1 MARAPRHHGIG
12 TRGIDAVPQ
21 GPFFEGR
28 FGRMF
33 AKVPV
38 FENDPAFLREL
49 ADRMQEAAGAGG
61 DNPAF
66 PSGYTYL
73 GQFVDHDITFDP
85 TSSLERFNDPEGLR
99 NFRTPRFDL
108 DSLYGR
114 GPDDQPYLYDQDA
127 ADGAKLI
134 TGKVREDDGTVREQ
148 EDDLPRNEQER
159 ALIGDPRNDENTF
172 VGQLQLAFIKF
183 HNEVV
188 NHVRAEQPTLK
199 EGDLFKE
206 AQRVVRWHYQWVV
219 IHDFLPR
226 IVGRPLLERLLIR
239 APEGHE
245 TVQLRFYRFRVNAFM
260 PLEFSVAAY
269 RFGHSQVRGGYK
281 INDLVPGLPTFKP
294 GPLEDRRQDFRGF
307 RGLPPQWTIG
317 WPFFFEIDDKP
328 PQPSRSIDTK
338 LAGALFSLPGES
350 ADDNKSLAR
359 RNLLRGLRLRLPS
372 GERVARAMGVDPL
385 TPGELGFN
393 EPAPLWFYILKEAEL
408 RAGGVHLG
416 AVGGRIVAETFLG
429 LLRADPLSY
438 FHVEPS
444 WRPTLPAAEAGD
456 FTMADLLRFAVP
468 NQMKRDTSAG
478 S

>member
-1 MARAPRHHGIG
+1 MSRPPRHHGIG

-33 AKVPV
+33 GKVPV
-38 FENDPAFLREL
+38 FKNDPGFLRDL
-49 ADRMQEAAGAGG
+49 ADQMQETSGAGG
-61 DNPAF
+61 DNPEI
-66 PSGYTYL
+66 PSGFTYL

-114 GPDDQPYLYDQDA
+114 GPDDQPYLYDQNDT
-127 ADGAKLI
+127 DGAKLLV
-134 TGKVREDDGTVREQ
+134 GKVREDDGTVREQ

-183 HNEVV
+183 HNQVV
-188 NHVRAEQPTLK
+188 NHVRAEQPTLR

-206 AQRVVRWHYQWVV
+206 AQRLVRWHYQWVV

-226 IVGRPLLERLLIR
+226 IVGRPLLDQLLVR
-239 APEGHE
+239 EPEGQE
-245 TVQLRFYRFRVNAFM
+245 TVRLRFYRYRVNPFM

-281 INDLVPGLPTFKP
+281 INQVVPGLPTFKP
-294 GPLEDRRQDFRGF
+294 GPVGRREDFRGF

-317 WPFFFEIDDKP
+317 WPFFFEIDDTP
-328 PQPSRSIDTK
+328 PQPSRTIDTK
-338 LAGALFSLPGES
+338 LAGALFSLPDQTG
-350 ADDNKSLAR
+350 DDDKSLAR
-359 RNLLRGLRLRLPS
+359 RNLLRGLRLHLPP
-372 GERVARAMGVDPL
+372 GERVARAMGEQPL
-385 TPGELGFN
+385 TVGELGFN
-393 EPAPLWFYILKEAEL
+393 EPAPLWFYVLKEAEV
-408 RAGGVHLG
+408 REGGVRLG
-416 AVGGRIVAETFLG
+416 PVGGRIVAETFLG

-438 FHVEPS
+438 LHVEPT
-444 WRPTLPAAEAGD
+444 WRPTLPAAQPDD
-456 FTMADLLRFAVP
+456 FTMVDLLRFAVP
-468 NQMKRDTSAG
+468 NQMTRDTSGG